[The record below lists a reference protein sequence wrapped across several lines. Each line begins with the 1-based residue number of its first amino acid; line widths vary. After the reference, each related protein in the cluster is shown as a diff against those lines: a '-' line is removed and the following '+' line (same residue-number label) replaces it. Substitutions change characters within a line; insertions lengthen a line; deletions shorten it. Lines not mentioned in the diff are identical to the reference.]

1 MHSCA
6 VAQHLTT
13 EPCLDDVFGGGQE
26 GNYVLDCCTEIF
38 RCLPQDSSESFLF
51 NGMIVRHEMP
61 NLYRILVMQNKLR
74 VSYCN
79 YSLIGK
85 QGTRELLGSIMPHLC
100 EPSSPAAS
108 RVLVHSGTPNSSG
121 AVAISKTARTAAIRL
136 LLTLIWLSV
145 RLSRRRAKEIGS
157 SCVGASVVHTPE

>member
-85 QGTRELLGSIMPHLC
+85 QGNP
-100 EPSSPAAS
+100 
-108 RVLVHSGTPNSSG
+108 G
-121 AVAISKTARTAAIRL
+121 AIGKYNAP
-136 LLTLIWLSV
+136 SV
-145 RLSRRRAKEIGS
+145 RAFQSCRFQGTGTFRHSEFLRRCGNQQDSENCGNKAAADIDLAQ
-157 SCVGASVVHTPE
+157 CPLV